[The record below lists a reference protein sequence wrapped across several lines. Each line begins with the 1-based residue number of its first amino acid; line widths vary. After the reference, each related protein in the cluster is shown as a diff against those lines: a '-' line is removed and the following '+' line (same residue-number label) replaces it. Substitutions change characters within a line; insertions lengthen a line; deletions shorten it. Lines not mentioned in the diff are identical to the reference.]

1 MRHAC
6 GMTKSTMKEPR
17 PGGVLYTGP
26 SLTSSLAGLAKALL
40 AS

>member
-1 MRHAC
+1 MNK
-6 GMTKSTMKEPR
+6 TKEPR

-40 AS
+40 TP